1 MSDEPDRLISRR
13 RSLQLLGG
21 GGLLI
26 AGAGSFGG
34 AMLEG
39 TSDANDY
46 IASTAASCTLTPE
59 QEEGPY
65 YVAVDTV
72 RSDIAGG
79 QKGLP
84 FRLEIT
90 VMNTRTCKPIK
101 NAAVDVWYANAAG
114 LYSDKSSQGTAGQ
127 PWLRGV
133 QFTDAHGL
141 ATFHGI
147 YPGHYQ
153 GRTTHVHVKVH
164 TSGTANKNGK
174 LTGGHVA
181 HTGNL
186 FSTDALN
193 AEVYKRSPYTA
204 DTARIVPL
212 AQDFVY
218 KGQHGSQARM
228 KMRKIGASLGKG
240 VVGRITLG
248 VNPNATPALVG
259 IHS

>member
-1 MSDEPDRLISRR
+1 MSDEPVRLITRR

-34 AMLEG
+34 AAFPGSSE
-39 TSDANDY
+39 ANDY
-46 IASTAASCTLTPE
+46 VAHAAAACTLTPE

-72 RSDIAGG
+72 RSDIIGG

-90 VMNTRTCKPIK
+90 VVNAQTCKALK

-114 LYSDKSSQGTAGQ
+114 LYSDKGSQGTAGQ
-127 PWLRGV
+127 TWLRGV

-164 TSGTANKNGK
+164 TSGATDNNGK
-174 LTGGHVA
+174 LAGGHVA

-186 FSTDALN
+186 FSTDAVN

-204 DTARIVPL
+204 DTAQIVPR

-228 KMRKIGASLGKG
+228 KMTKVASSLSKG

-248 VNPNATPALVG
+248 VNPNAAPTLIG